1 MSISDFIV
9 IFEVQAF
16 STLLLGAL
24 LIEIQAALSKLATKP
39 EPDWQSIA
47 RDLYNAHS
55 GSAGQWERSRERY
68 EKAVG
73 K

>member
-1 MSISDFIV
+1 MIGVVVVAYLAGIV
-9 IFEVQAF
+9 GVLTVGAVGFVEVRR
-16 STLLLGAL
+16 
-24 LIEIQAALSKLATKP
+24 
-39 EPDWQSIA
+39 WQSIA
-47 RDLYNAHS
+47 TDLYNAHS